1 MGCDEKQI
9 VTPPSPTGDQNT
21 KKKGERKQTQAFV
34 GLTVERLHFQSV
46 GGGGAV
52 GGPADAE
59 RVIANVVGGQVR
71 HIQVH

>member
-9 VTPPSPTGDQNT
+9 VTPPRLTWDQNT
-21 KKKGERKQTQAFV
+21 RKTQKQNKTRAF
-34 GLTVERLHFQSV
+34 GRLTVERFHFQSV
-46 GGGGAV
+46 GGGGSV